1 MSPGEQ
7 AGFCFRRH
15 AAPTMQALLPF
26 VLSTLVALDVTGCG
40 KQTKLLGNEFD
51 FSGSWSIRWRHVA
64 DQLPKFDPIS

>member
-1 MSPGEQ
+1 
-7 AGFCFRRH
+7 
-15 AAPTMQALLPF
+15 MQALLPF